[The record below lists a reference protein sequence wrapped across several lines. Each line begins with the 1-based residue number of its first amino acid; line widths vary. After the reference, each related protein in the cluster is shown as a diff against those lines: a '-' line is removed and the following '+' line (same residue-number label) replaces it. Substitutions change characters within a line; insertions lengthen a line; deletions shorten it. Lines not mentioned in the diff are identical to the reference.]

1 MPGIAG
7 DVVGTRRPA
16 WKTAETQSRWTALP
30 PVRHSACR
38 GHPRVSCGCETRL
51 SMELALASEV
61 FVRRPFISALAARQ
75 GNARK
80 SARADAIVL
89 LHPALSFALFLR
101 LQVTPTY
108 GKAGLVPAPV
118 LLAACV
124 QLVFAGRR

>member
-1 MPGIAG
+1 
-7 DVVGTRRPA
+7 
-16 WKTAETQSRWTALP
+16 
-30 PVRHSACR
+30 
-38 GHPRVSCGCETRL
+38 
-51 SMELALASEV
+51 MELALASEV